1 MCDHRDANRTLSQL
15 SYKPEY
21 EVVCLVDEFARWVLT
36 TLPKFSA
43 TPVAK
48 ILAARFFAGQGC
60 NMSGLLSQLSYKP
73 VFTCTLLLYTFSGKM
88 QEEFL
93 RPRRH

>member
-1 MCDHRDANRTLSQL
+1 MKLYGCGMSGLLSQL

-36 TLPKFSA
+36 TLPKFLA

-48 ILAARFFAGQGC
+48 ILAAR
-60 NMSGLLSQLSYKP
+60 LLRDKVAICQACSPS
-73 VFTCTLLLYTFSGKM
+73 
-88 QEEFL
+88 
-93 RPRRH
+93 

>member
-1 MCDHRDANRTLSQL
+1 VIFDHLAKIFGNSGGENFGREIFAGQGCNMSGLLSQL

-48 ILAARFFAGQGC
+48 ILAARFLRDKVAIY
-60 NMSGLLSQLSYKP
+60 GLCSPS
-73 VFTCTLLLYTFSGKM
+73 
-88 QEEFL
+88 
-93 RPRRH
+93 